1 MEATSAGRPG
11 EQLLVAAIAHA
22 KVSDLTRGEA
32 MEEKATPWVSGRAVA
47 SDSASMRGGRGVERT
62 LRRVLAAALA
72 ALCVAAALLWAAPA
86 QAQCVDE
93 ALKEQL
99 IGRRAY
105 RGVVPRLF
113 KKALRHELSAMGG
126 WYAADIADGAPVYGG
141 AYTFHLSEYLGL
153 EASYFRTEQRYAF
166 LQSIVDRNQS
176 LVGITEV
183 DEDPVQLF
191 LGHLVW
197 SLAYGKVR
205 WMGGGISRFD
215 FYVSLGAGATHEP
228 GSLGITGSGGFGLKF
243 YLLEWLAL
251 RLDARDH
258 VRSQERVAL
267 GIDKVVNDISLMGGL
282 SVFFP
287 FKS

>member
-1 MEATSAGRPG
+1 MRWG
-11 EQLLVAAIAHA
+11 L
-22 KVSDLTRGEA
+22 
-32 MEEKATPWVSGRAVA
+32 GRAGSRWLWVA
-47 SDSASMRGGRGVERT
+47 LIPLSLLIPT
-62 LRRVLAAALA
+62 LAH
-72 ALCVAAALLWAAPA
+72 
-86 QAQCVDE
+86 AQCVDE

-126 WYAADIADGAPVYGG
+126 WYAADLADGAPIYGA
-141 AYTFHLSEYLGL
+141 AYTFHLSEDLGL
-153 EASYFRTEQRYAF
+153 EVSYFRTRQSYKF
-166 LQSIVDRNQS
+166 LQSVIDRNQS
-176 LVGITEV
+176 LVGLTEAP
-183 DEDPVQLF
+183 DDPMQLF

-205 WMGGGISRFD
+205 WLGGGISRYD
-215 FYVSLGAGATHEP
+215 FYLSLGAGATDEP
-228 GSLGITGSGGFGLKF
+228 GSLGVTGSGGFGLKF

-258 VRSQERVAL
+258 VRSQRRQSL
-267 GIDKVVNDISLMGGL
+267 GIEKVVNDISLMGGL
-282 SVFFP
+282 SIFFP

>member
-1 MEATSAGRPG
+1 MRLGNAGRPG
-11 EQLLVAAIAHA
+11 RLAFRRLV
-22 KVSDLTRGEA
+22 G
-32 MEEKATPWVSGRAVA
+32 
-47 SDSASMRGGRGVERT
+47 SALV
-62 LRRVLAAALA
+62 
-72 ALCVAAALLWAAPA
+72 ALCVAAAVLWARPA

-141 AYTFHLSEYLGL
+141 AYTFHLSEFLGL
-153 EASYFRTEQRYAF
+153 EAAYFRTEQRYAF
-166 LQSIVDRNQS
+166 LQSIVDRNQN

-183 DEDPVQLF
+183 DEDPMQLF

-205 WMGGGISRFD
+205 WLGGGISRFD
-215 FYVSLGAGATHEP
+215 FYLSLGAGATHEP

-258 VRSQERVAL
+258 VRSQQRVSL